1 MSQPDVLSTAGIDT
15 SPLSVKTP
23 TTTANL
29 SMPTSTLPG
38 NKDTDHNLI
47 MKKLDEL
54 KTLVNDGFSHIT
66 VKMNEIGLKQTGGRL
81 TRLTRLTRKNL
92 RRRNV

>member
-1 MSQPDVLSTAGIDT
+1 MSQPDVLGTAGIDT
-15 SPLSVKTP
+15 SPLSVTTP
-23 TTTANL
+23 TSTVKL

-38 NKDTDHNLI
+38 NKDTEHNLI

-54 KTLVNDGFSHIT
+54 KTIVNDGFSHIT

-81 TRLTRLTRKNL
+81 TRKNG
-92 RRRNV
+92 RSRSKNKKIR